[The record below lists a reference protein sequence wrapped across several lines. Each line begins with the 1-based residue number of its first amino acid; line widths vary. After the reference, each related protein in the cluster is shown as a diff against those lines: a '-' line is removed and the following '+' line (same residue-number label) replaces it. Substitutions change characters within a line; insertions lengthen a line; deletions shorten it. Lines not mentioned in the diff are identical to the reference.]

1 MRTYYV
7 QIQCFYKDSFG
18 KVKDS
23 FIEEGLLDQHDEY
36 LVYRDL
42 RGNDP
47 EVFDSMKSFKLAF
60 VHNVKD
66 FDKYVDMLELK

>member
-18 KVKDS
+18 KTKGS
-23 FIEEGLLDQHDEY
+23 FIEEGMLDQYDEY

-47 EVFDSMKSFKLAF
+47 EVFDSMKSFKMDF
-60 VHNVKD
+60 VHDIKD
-66 FDKYVDMLELK
+66 FNKYVDMLELK